1 MTFGSSD
8 SSSRCPSLQAMASRP
23 QMAAWEGGGGQ
34 GGLHTV
40 QCTSVH
46 NYFAT
51 YCVVGMELYI
61 KVSFV
66 LNIDG
71 KKIPLWAQTSR
82 SRRLWSSTIQKYN
95 TATHLQRN
103 ISVSPFGEDHILQ
116 QCSKNFSI
124 SKFHKLLLKWIILC
138 AKVHSS
144 WIQACVAL
152 ISFVQSLGN
161 DIYGSH

>member
-1 MTFGSSD
+1 M
-8 SSSRCPSLQAMASRP
+8 C
-23 QMAAWEGGGGQ
+23 
-34 GGLHTV
+34 TV
-40 QCTSVH
+40 QCTSMH

-66 LNIDG
+66 LKIHG

-82 SRRLWSSTIQKYN
+82 SRRIWSSTIQKYN

-116 QCSKNFSI
+116 QKLAAV
-124 SKFHKLLLKWIILC
+124 HQKLLNITVSKTSFKMINFVC
-138 AKVHSS
+138 KSAKVHSG
-144 WIQACVAL
+144 CVWLLLVLSNPWEMIFSDPTKPWPHIPPAKY
-152 ISFVQSLGN
+152 SVRQ
-161 DIYGSH
+161 